1 MNPRRLPIFLE
12 NFARLWFLLRIL
24 RLNWDFPWSV
34 IWDISISTKWQTKQK
49 KTEYGRVLFTR
60 AFQEHLVNRTWV
72 WHLTVRSTT
81 NQNTVYLVHPSS
93 DWTIGNSIRTVPVVF
108 NLIKVQWVSNEKLWK
123 ISPLVEQNKSLTT
136 LHIYNFF
143 PGHYGYLHTFIN
155 KSLPTG
161 ANKN

>member
-1 MNPRRLPIFLE
+1 MISPENTSFELE
-12 NFARLWFLLRIL
+12 FSLVCYLRYFYQYQIT
-24 RLNWDFPWSV
+24 N
-34 IWDISISTKWQTKQK
+34 KAEK
-49 KTEYGRVLFTR
+49 G
-60 AFQEHLVNRTWV
+60 WV
-72 WHLTVRSTT
+72 WPGFIHSGLSGTFGEPYMSLTFNVRSTT

-143 PGHYGYLHTFIN
+143 PGHYGYLRTFIN

>member
-1 MNPRRLPIFLE
+1 MISPE
-12 NFARLWFLLRIL
+12 NTSFELGFSLVCYLRYFYQYQMT
-24 RLNWDFPWSV
+24 N
-34 IWDISISTKWQTKQK
+34 KAEK
-49 KTEYGRVLFTR
+49 G
-60 AFQEHLVNRTWV
+60 WV
-72 WHLTVRSTT
+72 WPGFIHSGLSGTFGEPYMSLTFNVRSTT

-143 PGHYGYLHTFIN
+143 PGHYGYLRTFIN

>member
-24 RLNWDFPWSV
+24 RLNWGFCFV
-34 IWDISISTKWQTKQK
+34 CYLRYFYQYQMTNKAEK
-49 KTEYGRVLFTR
+49 G
-60 AFQEHLVNRTWV
+60 WV
-72 WHLTVRSTT
+72 WPGFIHSGLSGTFGEPYMSLTFNVRSTT

-143 PGHYGYLHTFIN
+143 PGHYGYLRTFIN

>member
-1 MNPRRLPIFLE
+1 MISPE
-12 NFARLWFLLRIL
+12 NTSFELGFSLVCYLRYFYQYQMT
-24 RLNWDFPWSV
+24 N
-34 IWDISISTKWQTKQK
+34 KAEK
-49 KTEYGRVLFTR
+49 G
-60 AFQEHLVNRTWV
+60 WV
-72 WHLTVRSTT
+72 WPGFIHSGLSGTFGEPYMSLTFNVRSTT

-93 DWTIGNSIRTVPVVF
+93 DWTVGNSIRTVPVVF

-143 PGHYGYLHTFIN
+143 PGHYGYLRTFIN
-155 KSLPTG
+155 KSLTTG

>member
-1 MNPRRLPIFLE
+1 MISPE
-12 NFARLWFLLRIL
+12 NTSFELGFSLVCYLRYFYQYQMT
-24 RLNWDFPWSV
+24 N
-34 IWDISISTKWQTKQK
+34 KAEK
-49 KTEYGRVLFTR
+49 G
-60 AFQEHLVNRTWV
+60 WV
-72 WHLTVRSTT
+72 WPGFIHSGLSGTFGEPYMSLTFNVRSTT

-143 PGHYGYLHTFIN
+143 PDHYGYLRTFIN

>member
-1 MNPRRLPIFLE
+1 MISPE
-12 NFARLWFLLRIL
+12 NTSFELGFSLVCYLRYFYQYQMT
-24 RLNWDFPWSV
+24 NKAEKD
-34 IWDISISTKWQTKQK
+34 
-49 KTEYGRVLFTR
+49 
-60 AFQEHLVNRTWV
+60 WV
-72 WHLTVRSTT
+72 WPGFIHSGLSGTFGEPYMSLTFNVRSTT

-143 PGHYGYLHTFIN
+143 PGYYGYLRTFIN

>member
-1 MNPRRLPIFLE
+1 MISPE
-12 NFARLWFLLRIL
+12 NTSFELGFSYVCYLGYFF
-24 RLNWDFPWSV
+24 NFYQYQM
-34 IWDISISTKWQTKQK
+34 TKKAEK
-49 KTEYGRVLFTR
+49 G
-60 AFQEHLVNRTWV
+60 WV
-72 WHLTVRSTT
+72 WPGFIHSRLSGTFGEPYMSLTFNICSTT

-93 DWTIGNSIRTVPVVF
+93 DWTIGNSIRSVPVVF

-143 PGHYGYLHTFIN
+143 PGHYGYLRTFIN

>member
-1 MNPRRLPIFLE
+1 MISPENTSFELGFSLVCYPRYFYQYQMTNKAE
-12 NFARLWFLLRIL
+12 
-24 RLNWDFPWSV
+24 
-34 IWDISISTKWQTKQK
+34 K
-49 KTEYGRVLFTR
+49 G
-60 AFQEHLVNRTWV
+60 WV
-72 WHLTVRSTT
+72 WPGFIHSGLSGTFGEPYMSLTFNVRSTT

-143 PGHYGYLHTFIN
+143 PGHYGYLRTFIN

>member
-1 MNPRRLPIFLE
+1 MISPE
-12 NFARLWFLLRIL
+12 NTSFELGFSLVCYLRYFYQYQMT
-24 RLNWDFPWSV
+24 N
-34 IWDISISTKWQTKQK
+34 KAEK
-49 KTEYGRVLFTR
+49 G
-60 AFQEHLVNRTWV
+60 WV
-72 WHLTVRSTT
+72 WPGFIHSGLSGTFGEPYMSLTFNVRSTT

-143 PGHYGYLHTFIN
+143 PGHYGYLRTFII

>member
-1 MNPRRLPIFLE
+1 MISPE
-12 NFARLWFLLRIL
+12 NTSFELGFSLVCYLRYFYQYQMT
-24 RLNWDFPWSV
+24 NKAEKD
-34 IWDISISTKWQTKQK
+34 
-49 KTEYGRVLFTR
+49 
-60 AFQEHLVNRTWV
+60 WV
-72 WHLTVRSTT
+72 WPGFIHSGLSGTFGEPYMSLTFNVRSTT